1 MRLMIGKE
9 ETKQIR
15 SKVEEIGSKMIC
27 KNCGQNML
35 DTIEVKTISD
45 KGEQVKVDMCLGCIV
60 DLEKELSK
68 DRRALQDED
77 PMKQI
82 N

>member
-1 MRLMIGKE
+1 
-9 ETKQIR
+9 
-15 SKVEEIGSKMIC
+15 MIC

-60 DLEKELSK
+60 DLGKELSK

-77 PMKQI
+77 PVE
-82 N
+82 